1 MVQVIIIAARLQVLK
16 TVPDSLFRQ
25 AAYPKPLKRLPA
37 SGKFIDVTKD
47 QFSLPPGVGAND
59 YPATVEDMFNDST
72 FASITNC

>member
-1 MVQVIIIAARLQVLK
+1 LK

-47 QFSLPPGVGAND
+47 QFSLPTGVGAND
-59 YPATVEDMFNDST
+59 YPVATVKNVLND
-72 FASITNC
+72 FQLP